1 MKQYIILFLSALCLT
16 TAFAQRN
23 ATDAHI
29 VGDVKDAKTGEHIP
43 FITITVKNTM
53 IGTSTD
59 ATGHYFLKN
68 LPVGKIVLVANS
80 LGYKTVEKEV
90 EIKSGETLEVNFIT
104 QEELISL
111 NEIVVSANRNE
122 TNRKEASVIVGVLS
136 PFVFE
141 AVNSNSVSQGL
152 SFQSGV
158 RVENNCQNCGFMQVR
173 INGLDGPYSQIL
185 IDSRPVFSALSGV
198 YGLEQI
204 PVNMIERVEVVRGGG
219 SALFGSNAIA
229 GTINI
234 ITREPLH
241 NTFSVSNNFEYIGGA
256 APDNT
261 LNVNTSLVTENQK
274 AGIYLYGTNR
284 KRSPFDSN
292 DDGFSDITKIS
303 GNTFGFR
310 SYFRL
315 TNQSKI
321 TAEMHNMNEYRRGG
335 DQLNLPPHQ
344 VEIAEEV
351 KHDIMGGS
359 IAYNYL
365 SPDNKQRINVYTSL
379 QNINRNSYYG
389 SGQDPNAYGNTTNL
403 TAVVGGQYVRSFDQ
417 MLFLPADLT
426 AGSEIQHDALNDEMP
441 GYGRFLH
448 QKMQVL
454 GVFLQNEWKE
464 QRGSILLGGRAD
476 KHNMLDDIIF
486 SPRINLKYNLTNN
499 IHWRGSYSTGFRAPQ
514 AFDEDLH
521 IAAVGGEVRL
531 ITVATDL
538 RPERSNSVS
547 TSFDFYFNR
556 EHFQSNLLIEGFY
569 THIDDVFVLADIGF
583 DADGNIIA
591 ERHNGSGAKV
601 MGVNVEGK
609 IVPLSSLQLQFGYT
623 FQRSR
628 YVEAEAWSEDAAVAP
643 EIRKLR
649 TPDQYGYFTL
659 AYNPTKKLTLNATGT
674 YTGSMLMP
682 HYKGYIAQDRL
693 EVTPNFFDMGLKASY
708 EFKLPNVLNLQLS
721 GGVKNLLN
729 SYQKDFDKGANRDAG
744 YIYGPDMP
752 RTFYISVK
760 FGHF

>member
-29 VGDVKDAKTGEHIP
+29 IGDIKDAKTGEHIP
-43 FITITVKNTM
+43 FINITVKNTM
-53 IGTSTD
+53 IGTATD

-68 LPVGKIVLVANS
+68 LPVGKLTLSVAG
-80 LGYKTVEKEV
+80 LGYQTVEKEV
-90 EIKSGETLEVNFIT
+90 EIKKGETLEVNIIT
-104 QEELISL
+104 QTELINL
-111 NEIVVSANRNE
+111 NEVVVSANRNE
-122 TNRKEASVIVGVLS
+122 TNRKDASVIVGVLS

-141 AVNSNSVSQGL
+141 AANSSSLAQGL
-152 SFQSGV
+152 NFQSGV

-173 INGLDGPYSQIL
+173 INGLDGPYSQLL

-234 ITREPLH
+234 ITREPFH
-241 NTFSVSNNFEYIGGA
+241 NTFSISNNFEYIGGA

-310 SYFRL
+310 SFFRL

-321 TAEMHNMNEYRRGG
+321 TAELHNMNEYRRGG
-335 DQLNLPPHQ
+335 DQLNLTPHQ
-344 VEIAEEV
+344 AEIAEEV

-359 IAYNYL
+359 VAYNYL
-365 SPDNKQRINVYTSL
+365 SPDNRQRVNIYTSL

-389 SGQDPNAYGNTTNL
+389 SGQDPNAYGNTDNL
-403 TAVVGGQYVRSFDQ
+403 TAVVGGQYVHSFDR
-417 MLFLPADLT
+417 MFFLPADLT
-426 AGSEIQHDALNDEMP
+426 AGGEFQYDALNDEMA
-441 GYGRFLH
+441 GYDRYIN
-448 QKMQVL
+448 QKTRVF
-454 GVFLQNEWKE
+454 GSFLQNEWKGK
-464 QRGSILLGGRAD
+464 RGSILLGGRAD

-486 SPRINLKYNLTNN
+486 SPRVNLKYNLTNN

-538 RPERSNSVS
+538 RPERSNSFS
-547 TSFDFYFNR
+547 TSFDFYYNR
-556 EHFQSNLLIEGFY
+556 EKLQSNLLIEGFY
-569 THIDDVFVLADIGF
+569 THIDDVFVLTDIGT
-583 DADGNIIA
+583 DVNGNIIA

-601 MGVNVEGK
+601 AGVNMEGK
-609 IVPLSSLQLQFGYT
+609 VVPFSSLQFQFGYT

-628 YVEAEAWSEDAAVAP
+628 YVEAEAWSEDTNVAP

-649 TPDQYGYFTL
+649 TPDQYGYFTF

-674 YTGSMLMP
+674 YTGTMLVP

-693 EVTPNFFDMGLKASY
+693 ETTPHFFDMGLKATY
-708 EFKLPNVLNLQLS
+708 TFKLANTLDLDVS

-729 SYQKDFDKGANRDAG
+729 NYQKDFDKGANRDSG
-744 YIYGPDMP
+744 YIYGPELP
-752 RTFYISVK
+752 RTLYVSVK
-760 FGHF
+760 IGHF

>member
-43 FITITVKNTM
+43 FITVMVKNTM
-53 IGTSTD
+53 IATATD

-68 LPVGKIVLVANS
+68 LPVGKITLSVS
-80 LGYKTVEKEV
+80 GMGYQTVEKEV
-90 EIKSGETLEVNFIT
+90 EIKMGETLEVNIIT

-136 PFVFE
+136 PFVFK
-141 AVNSNSVSQGL
+141 AANSNSLAQGL
-152 SFQSGV
+152 NFQSGV

-173 INGLDGPYSQIL
+173 INGLDGPYSQLL

-229 GTINI
+229 GTINV

-241 NTFSVSNNFEYIGGA
+241 NTFSVSNNIEYIGGV

-261 LNVNTSLVTENQK
+261 LNVNASLVTENQK

-292 DDGFSDITKIS
+292 KDGFSDITKIL

-321 TAEMHNMNEYRRGG
+321 TAELHNMNEYRRGG
-335 DQLNLPPHQ
+335 DQLTLPPHQ

-351 KHDIMGGS
+351 KHDIVGGS
-359 IAYNYL
+359 LAYNYL

-379 QNINRNSYYG
+379 QNIIRNSYYG
-389 SGQDPNAYGNTTNL
+389 SGQDPNAYGNTENL

-417 MLFLPADLT
+417 MFFLPADLT
-426 AGSEIQHDALNDEMP
+426 AGSEFQHDALNDEMA
-441 GYGRFLH
+441 GYNRYIN
-448 QKMQVL
+448 QKTRVL
-454 GVFLQNEWKE
+454 GVFLQNEWKGT
-464 QRGSILLGGRAD
+464 RGSILLGGRAD
-476 KHNMLDDIIF
+476 KHNMLDDVIF

-547 TSFDFYFNR
+547 TSFDFYYNR
-556 EHFQSNLLIEGFY
+556 EKFQSNLLIEGFY
-569 THIDDVFVLADIGF
+569 THIDDVFVLTDIGT
-583 DADGNIIA
+583 DTDGNIIA

-601 MGVNVEGK
+601 MGINLEGK
-609 IVPLSSLQLQFGYT
+609 IVPFSSLQFQLGYT

-628 YVEAEAWSEDAAVAP
+628 YVEAEEWSEDANVAP

-674 YTGSMLMP
+674 YTGAMLVP
-682 HYKGYIAQDRL
+682 HYRGYIAQDRL
-693 EVTPNFFDMGLKASY
+693 ETTPHFFDLGLKATY
-708 EFKLPNVLNLQLS
+708 AFKLTNTLDLDVS

-729 SYQKDFDKGANRDAG
+729 NYQKDFDKGANRDSG
-744 YIYGPDMP
+744 YIYGPELP
-752 RTFYISVK
+752 RTLYISVK
-760 FGHF
+760 IGHF